1 MLKTNLATRPFYNE
15 RAIHVLLV
23 LAAGIVLLITLL
35 NVSRIVTLSSR
46 STQLSA
52 GSSAARSE
60 AVRLS
65 TEATR
70 IRKTINKDEL
80 ALIVGAAEEANALID
95 QRTFSWT
102 EFFNQIEATIPP
114 DVMLT
119 SVRPSFKEGVT
130 SVTMIVLAKKP
141 ADVDEFVEKLEA
153 TGAFENVLAAT
164 SELTDDGLQR
174 ATIHSEYVGN
184 PVEPETSPA
193 AGTPEAPAPKAAGE
207 KATTPAPSTAPA
219 RREGTPPA
227 PAPKPGQPQRGGGR
241 Q

>member
-1 MLKTNLATRPFYNE
+1 MLKANLATRPFYNE
-15 RAIHVLLV
+15 RAIHVLVAVVAAIV
-23 LAAGIVLLITLL
+23 LAVTVL
-35 NVSRIVTLSSR
+35 NVSRVVTLSR
-46 STQLSA
+46 HNTELSA
-52 GSSAARSE
+52 RTSADRSE

-65 TEATR
+65 NEATR
-70 IRKTINKDEL
+70 IRRTINKDEL

-119 SVRPSFKEGVT
+119 SVRPSFKDGVT
-130 SVTMIVLAKKP
+130 SVSMIVLGKKP

-153 TGAFENVLAAT
+153 TGAFEKILAT
-164 SELTDDGLQR
+164 NSELTDEGLQR

-184 PVEPETSPA
+184 VAEPEASPGAAAPA
-193 AGTPEAPAPKAAGE
+193 ASTPKAAGE
-207 KATTPAPSTAPA
+207 KGSPRGEETPAAT
-219 RREGTPPA
+219 
-227 PAPKPGQPQRGGGR
+227 PKPGLPQRGGGR